1 MPFASNTSHQ
11 VEALK
16 LVILTGLRPFF
27 VHVLL
32 YIQAN
37 IDCMPSG
44 SKFPANVR
52 VQWSDDSVLLR
63 EDA

>member
-27 VHVLL
+27 VHVF
-32 YIQAN
+32 AVHT
-37 IDCMPSG
+37 
-44 SKFPANVR
+44 SKYRLHAVR
-52 VQWSDDSVLLR
+52 V
-63 EDA
+63 